1 MGVKQGNRKKGRKK
15 SLFAYLKIPQLLKI
29 PSKGKGLTC
38 QNKEEVGGGGR
49 GREKYQNKF
58 NMTKCNINSCI
69 QTSDG

>member
-38 QNKEEVGGGGR
+38 QNKEEVGGG
-49 GREKYQNKF
+49 REG
-58 NMTKCNINSCI
+58 
-69 QTSDG
+69 DGEISK